1 MAKTTGGEG
10 GGEGTGIRRLLASP
24 LYAVV
29 APLVMAV
36 VIWGGSYVP
45 FLERVENVTVDGRF
59 RMRAERDVPVDE
71 RVLMVGITEADL
83 VKFGRWPWDR
93 AVHGDLLTLLAH
105 KKPAAVA
112 YDVLFTEQ
120 EGLEDNQ
127 NDEYMGEAALG
138 LGVAVIGAHAAPAPT
153 EEELRKEAEIRKTTK
168 IKYERNRTEFGR
180 TKPITDVRGDVA
192 KVSGNESALLPLPVL
207 AEGAH
212 IGFVD
217 AQPSVDGVF
226 REQHLVVRVGEEVYP
241 SLATAALM
249 QYWGLGPDEVTVDL
263 GNELVFRTEGGDVSV
278 PMDERGMCLI
288 NWRNEERFLDARGR
302 TSFDYAMFAQPL
314 GQLLLQGKPWPED
327 LPEPDGK
334 IVLIGIAQPE
344 GLIDLG
350 ASPYNP
356 QSPKV
361 LTHAN
366 VINNI
371 LQGDFLRPVN
381 FWLALG
387 VWVVV
392 SMATLLFL
400 RQSSIALTI
409 GVPFVLLVVYV
420 AAAFLLFERESLVLP
435 LAWPVLGFAALHGGA
450 ITARWMQEAGQRE
463 VIKSMFSSY
472 IGPDIM
478 EHLLTRPDLVNLRG
492 ERKGV
497 TIFFSDIRSFTTIS
511 EGMESEELV
520 AQLNEYFEKMVA
532 CVNDHQGTTHKYI
545 GDAIMAVWGDV
556 NVRGVYAQSS
566 EETAQNA
573 VRATLAMVREL
584 GELQERWEAE
594 GKPVFKIGCGLNYGE
609 VVVGDI
615 GAQQRREFTV
625 IGDAVNTASRLEG
638 FTKKFGVEIVVSESV
653 NDLLGGGFLTR
664 SLALVAPKGKTQA
677 VRLYEVM
684 GELDGAEGEVPSSET
699 QDWVRRHEEGFEKFL
714 SGDYAGAREL
724 FEKCA
729 AERPGN
735 LVCERYLEVSRAF
748 EVESPGE
755 GYSAAEVFA
764 EEAKSK

>member
-1 MAKTTGGEG
+1 MAKKKGATGGD
-10 GGEGTGIRRLLASP
+10 GEGRGIRRLLTSP
-24 LYAVV
+24 LYAVL
-29 APLVMAV
+29 APIVMAV
-36 VIWGGSYVP
+36 LIWGGSYVP
-45 FLERVENVTVDGRF
+45 FLERVENVTVDARF
-59 RMRAERDVPVDE
+59 RMRAERDAPVDE
-71 RVLMVGITEADL
+71 RLLMVGITEADL
-83 VKFGRWPWDR
+83 VKFGRFPWDR

-105 KKPAAVA
+105 KKPAVVT
-112 YDVLFTEQ
+112 YDILFTE
-120 EGLEDNQ
+120 EERNND
-127 NDEYMGEAALG
+127 NDEYMGGAALG
-138 LGVAVIGAHAAPAPT
+138 LGVAVIGAHAAPMPT
-153 EEELRKEAEIRKTTK
+153 AEELRNEEEVRKTTQL
-168 IKYERNRTEFGR
+168 KYERNRTDFGR
-180 TKPITDVRGDVA
+180 TAPLSDVRGDVG
-192 KVSGNESALLPLPVL
+192 KVSGDESALLPLPVL
-207 AEGAH
+207 AKGAH

-226 REQHLVVRVGEEVYP
+226 REQHMVVRVGEEVYP
-241 SLATAALM
+241 SLATATLM
-249 QYWGLGPDEVTVDL
+249 QFWGLGPDEVTVDL
-263 GNELVFRTEGGDVSV
+263 GKELIFHAEGGEVSV
-278 PMDERGMCLI
+278 PIDERGMCMI
-288 NWRNEERFLDARGR
+288 NWRNEGRFLDARGR
-302 TSFDYAMFAQPL
+302 TSFDYALFAQPL

-327 LPEPDGK
+327 LVEPDGK

-381 FWLALG
+381 FWFALG
-387 VWVVV
+387 LWVVV
-392 SMATLLFL
+392 SILTLLFL
-400 RQSSIALTI
+400 RQSSILMTI
-409 GVPFVLLVVYV
+409 GVPFLLLVVYV
-420 AAAFLLFERESLVLP
+420 GASFLLFERGSLVLP
-435 LAWPVLGFAALHGGA
+435 MAWPVLGFAGLHAGA

-532 CVNDHQGTTHKYI
+532 CVNHHQGTTHKYI

-556 NVRGVYAQSS
+556 NVRGVYQQSS
-566 EETAQNA
+566 EETAQNG
-573 VRATLAMVREL
+573 VRATLAMIREL
-584 GELQERWEAE
+584 NELQKGWEAA
-594 GKPVFKIGCGLNYGE
+594 GKPVFQIGCGLNFGE

-615 GAQQRREFTV
+615 GARQRREFTV

-677 VRLYEVM
+677 VRLYEVV
-684 GELDGAEGEVPSSET
+684 GELDEENGEGPSWET
-699 QDWVRRHEEGFEKFL
+699 QNWVRRHEEGFEKFL
-714 SGDYAGAREL
+714 AGDYAGAREL
-724 FEKCA
+724 FEGCA
-729 AERPGN
+729 LERPGN

-748 EVESPGE
+748 EVSPPGA
-755 GYSAAEVFA
+755 GYSAADVFA